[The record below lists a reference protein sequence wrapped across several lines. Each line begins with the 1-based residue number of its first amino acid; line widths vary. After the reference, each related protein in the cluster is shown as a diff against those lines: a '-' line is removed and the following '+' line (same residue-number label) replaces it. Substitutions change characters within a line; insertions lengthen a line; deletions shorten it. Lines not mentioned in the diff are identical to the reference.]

1 MDADSGDDI
10 WGAGEYKS
18 KSEVESDTPGSGE
31 SSLTALGYG
40 GGGGPD
46 VEEAA
51 TASGTAL
58 LKSVLFKVAVTLS
71 VFAVVLLLLV
81 LVWRVA

>member
-1 MDADSGDDI
+1 MEDDA
-10 WGAGEYKS
+10 
-18 KSEVESDTPGSGE
+18 PGSDS

-40 GGGGPD
+40 GGDGPGA
-46 VEEAA
+46 EEAA

-71 VFAVVLLLLV
+71 VFVVAVLLLV
-81 LVWRVA
+81 LLWQFI